1 VSETSADAVDAS
13 VIVVLTVGASEFV
26 VAVVAVDRVGM
37 LDAAVVETATVVDAT
52 VDALVV
58 DATADAL
65 VVDAIAVVVVVVVV
79 AAVDAAVV
87 VAGATVV
94 VAVVV
99 VVFGGA
105 PTQPDRDT
113 QRHSAG
119 QSEKQLSSGEA
130 FWSMHDVTLR
140 RLGVRSV
147 GAGPVKRLLYSLMDL
162 RLLSDASDS
171 TVPVS
176 RLLYA

>member
-13 VIVVLTVGASEFV
+13 VIVVLTVGASEF

-65 VVDAIAVVVVVVVV
+65 VVDAIAVVVVVVV
-79 AAVDAAVV
+79 AAVDAVV
-87 VAGATVV
+87 VVVGATVV

-147 GAGPVKRLLYSLMDL
+147 GAGPVKRLL
-162 RLLSDASDS
+162 
-171 TVPVS
+171 
-176 RLLYA
+176 